1 MYRIYR
7 EAASNLAQV
16 SVGSTAKRLEN
27 LAQAAFAD
35 YAAPNRLFR
44 T

>member
-1 MYRIYR
+1 MYRIYS
-7 EAASNLAQV
+7 EAAFNLAQV
-16 SVGSTAKRLEN
+16 SVGLTAKRLED

-35 YAAPNRLFR
+35 YGAPNRLLR